1 MSLYESYLDEDLD
14 EDYYEAFDE
23 DFDEDYDED
32 LDETFGEAREDRLRR
47 RNARR
52 RARAQRR
59 AGRNSMRRGRSS
71 TTTGNRSSGKP
82 TAAAVRKL
90 EQKSQIEMKNE
101 LLELFSYFIFQPKI
115 TRKTLTDVTGG
126 KVQSDITVIS
136 DVQFNSLAPII
147 IKAIGQ
153 MSKSGSVPQYMP
165 MVALGALALFP
176 DLLNG
181 LNKDKDR
188 TTVTKEEGK
197 GLLGNVENQTAAGLV
212 IGGALLGNIL
222 NKK

>member
-14 EDYYEAFDE
+14 EDYDEDFDE
-23 DFDEDYDED
+23 DYDEDYDED
-32 LDETFGEAREDRLRR
+32 LDETFGEARGDRLRR

-59 AGRNSMRRGRSS
+59 AGRNSRRRGRSS
-71 TTTGNRSSGKP
+71 TTAGNRSSGKP

-176 DLLNG
+176 DLLTGFN
-181 LNKDKDR
+181 NKDR
-188 TTVTKEEGK
+188 TAVAKEEGK
-197 GLLGNVENQTAAGLV
+197 GLLGNVNDQTAVALV
-212 IGGALLGNIL
+212 GSGVLLGNIL